1 MTTSGA
7 VEQSFDERVTTCK
20 HNTTHIPA
28 DVSHYSTNRHLV
40 AVTCKN
46 TLIYTSKKKEAPDCS
61 NMEITSTHSGHSYT
75 GSHVT
80 TCGGSASS
88 SLQYLLHSVVHE
100 RKRTTGTLTYMDG
113 ERMHVGS
120 G

>member
-7 VEQSFDERVTTCK
+7 VEQSFDGRVTTCK

-46 TLIYTSKKKEAPDCS
+46 TLIYTSKKKRRLTAATWRS
-61 NMEITSTHSGHSYT
+61 RQHTAVI
-75 GSHVT
+75 
-80 TCGGSASS
+80 
-88 SLQYLLHSVVHE
+88 
-100 RKRTTGTLTYMDG
+100 RTQEVM
-113 ERMHVGS
+113 
-120 G
+120 

>member
-7 VEQSFDERVTTCK
+7 VEQSFDGRVTTCK

-46 TLIYTSKKKEAPDCS
+46 TLIYTSKKRGS

-100 RKRTTGTLTYMDG
+100 RKRTTGTLT
-113 ERMHVGS
+113 
-120 G
+120 